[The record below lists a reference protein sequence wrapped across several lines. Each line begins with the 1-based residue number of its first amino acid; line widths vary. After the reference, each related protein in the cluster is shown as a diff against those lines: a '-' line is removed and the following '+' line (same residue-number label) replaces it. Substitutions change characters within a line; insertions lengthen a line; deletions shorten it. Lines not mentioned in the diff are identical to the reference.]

1 MFELSTKKMIRT
13 TRSLLRSSSTP
24 RFSTRL
30 AVSPT
35 TYCVTPTFARL
46 LATANTSS
54 ENYAKV
60 YNPNAEKVSLANLDT
75 FARRHIGPT
84 PKNVEKMLKTL
95 GYSNLDEFLSS
106 AVPEHVLIK
115 RKLQIQPNQGFT
127 EQEMLRHLHEVA
139 GKNRIYKSFIGKGY
153 AGTILPPVIQRN
165 LLELPEWYT
174 SYTPYQPEI
183 SQGRLQSL
191 LNYQTM
197 ITSLT
202 GLDMANA
209 SLLDEGTAAAEAMS
223 LSYHHSKNKKK
234 VYVVDSELHPQTI
247 EVIQSRA
254 GNINVEIKELNLSTE
269 DGFQEL
275 SKIVKDVCGHLYNTQ
290 PLTVQFTTILKLVI
304 YYTKIKPF
312 LLLQQI
318 C

>member
-1 MFELSTKKMIRT
+1 M
-13 TRSLLRSSSTP
+13 
-24 RFSTRL
+24 
-30 AVSPT
+30 
-35 TYCVTPTFARL
+35 
-46 LATANTSS
+46 
-54 ENYAKV
+54 
-60 YNPNAEKVSLANLDT
+60 ANLDT

-139 GKNRIYKSFIGKGY
+139 GKNKIYKSFIGKGY